1 MLELT
6 WYEVRGSKC
15 EKKSFNT
22 EEKEKEDFKARENG

>member
-22 EEKEKEDFKARENG
+22 EEKEKDFKARENG